1 MSAGPVPVDPT
12 YLALVPALVVEGPVA
27 TLVAGTLV
35 GAGHAALTVVW
46 VLAVVV
52 DLVVDSLLFAL
63 GRSGRRPGPARLL
76 ARLGLTP
83 SRRAR
88 LAAAADADLAQLV
101 GAAKLVDAGAVP
113 ALLAAG
119 LSGVRYRRFLALAAG
134 FTALRV
140 SALVGAGALL
150 GTHLAARVGGLLDR
164 PWLVVLVGLG
174 SGLVL
179 LAGRSL
185 VRRLRAD
192 RAARHRV
199 LPAGRLLAGRA

>member
-1 MSAGPVPVDPT
+1 M
-12 YLALVPALVVEGPVA
+12 
-27 TLVAGTLV
+27 
-35 GAGHAALTVVW
+35 
-46 VLAVVV
+46 
-52 DLVVDSLLFAL
+52 
-63 GRSGRRPGPARLL
+63 
-76 ARLGLTP
+76 
-83 SRRAR
+83 
-88 LAAAADADLAQLV
+88 
-101 GAAKLVDAGAVP
+101 
-113 ALLAAG
+113 
-119 LSGVRYRRFLALAAG
+119 
-134 FTALRV
+134 
-140 SALVGAGALL
+140 LVGAGALL